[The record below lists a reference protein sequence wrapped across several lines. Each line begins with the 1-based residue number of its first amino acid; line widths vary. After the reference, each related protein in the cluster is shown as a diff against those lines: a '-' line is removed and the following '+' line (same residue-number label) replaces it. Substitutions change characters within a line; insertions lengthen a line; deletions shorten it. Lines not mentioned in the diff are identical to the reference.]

1 MLADA
6 GRGERLRD
14 GLVVAIA
21 GPPNAGKSTLLNRIA
36 KREAAIVSPIPGT
49 TRDVIE
55 VHLDLD
61 GYPVTLLDTA
71 GIRDSDDPVEQE
83 GVRRARERA
92 SEADLVL
99 WVQDAN
105 DFDARGAEP
114 AVARLGRDV
123 AGEE

>member
-1 MLADA
+1 M
-6 GRGERLRD
+6 
-14 GLVVAIA
+14 
-21 GPPNAGKSTLLNRIA
+21 
-36 KREAAIVSPIPGT
+36 SPIPGT

-92 SEADLVL
+92 AEADLVL

-105 DFDARGAEP
+105 DCELVGTRHRRVGGSAA
-114 AVARLGRDV
+114 DV
-123 AGEE
+123 AGPQ